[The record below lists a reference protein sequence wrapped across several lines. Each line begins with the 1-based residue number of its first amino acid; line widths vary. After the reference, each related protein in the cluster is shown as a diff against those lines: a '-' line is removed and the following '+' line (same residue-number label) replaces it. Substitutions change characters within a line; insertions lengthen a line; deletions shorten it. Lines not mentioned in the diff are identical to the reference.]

1 MKEAFRLT
9 ETARHVLRQY
19 GLEPD
24 KLTNCSVRTY
34 HFGEHIITEGIPNE
48 YLFLVTA
55 GRAKVGVSAP
65 NGKNIILC
73 FYISKGLMGEAELY
87 ARMAT
92 GSTTITVLETLTCIA
107 IPVPVNR
114 AYLDS
119 NLAFTRMAAAAL
131 ADKLLQR
138 AGNVVENTLYTAQ
151 TRLCRYILGAA
162 VGGRIRDVMTDMAC
176 SIGISYRHLYRMMG
190 RLCREGILEKGTSGY
205 RICEWEKLQE
215 LSQQR

>member
-151 TRLCRYILGAA
+151 TRAVPVYSRRCRRRPLSGCHDGCGLFYRHQLPASIPHDGAA
-162 VGGRIRDVMTDMAC
+162 LPRGDSGKRDVRL
-176 SIGISYRHLYRMMG
+176 SHLRVG
-190 RLCREGILEKGTSGY
+190 EVAGA
-205 RICEWEKLQE
+205 
-215 LSQQR
+215 